1 MRKGLI
7 FFMFLL
13 LYVYTFTQIN
23 ISIIEPIRFEKHS
36 TRNIGADKI
45 VGVGVLEIYTDDK
58 ENDLGKKLVF
68 NFSKQGLMTNRKK
81 WIKVERFHIEL
92 PERSMIITQEREH
105 IKVYAVINKR
115 DIDKGEEA
123 DIIEGRYEG
132 YIPIVVSQ
140 YGRSSNGI
148 MVLPSFPDKDEPED
162 NGSAVT
168 LPSFPDEDIMVL
180 PEIKGREK

>member
-1 MRKGLI
+1 MRKIFTLLI
-7 FFMFLL
+7 FLSM
-13 LYVYTFTQIN
+13 YVYTFTQIN
-23 ISIIEPIRFEKHS
+23 ISIIEPIRFQRHS
-36 TRNIGADKI
+36 TRNIGADRI

-58 ENDLGKKLVF
+58 ENDIGKKLVF
-68 NFSKQGLMTNRKK
+68 NFSRQGLMTNRKK

-92 PERSMIITQEREH
+92 PERSMIVTQEREH

-162 NGSAVT
+162 NGGAVT
-168 LPSFPDEDIMVL
+168 LPSFPDEDIMLL
-180 PEIKGREK
+180 PEIKERRR